1 MTMTWIKD
9 RDPDADGT
17 YIAALGYDSIEVCS
31 LNYTTDAGWN
41 TSRTDSGFADP
52 ITTLGYMIGGDGY
65 IKAWM
70 PMPTYSEKGGAE

>member
-1 MTMTWIKD
+1 MIMTWIKD

-17 YIAALGYDSIEVCS
+17 YIAALGYDSVEVCS

-52 ITTLGYMIGGDGY
+52 ITTFGFMVNGDGY

-70 PMPTYSEKGGAE
+70 PFPTYQEEGGAE